1 MAASD
6 AVSGLRVWRVVSSCG
21 EKEVEAAMCGWL
33 PELVVWLGCCAILVW
48 FGGAMARAVGVGLV
62 S

>member
-33 PELVVWLGCCAILVW
+33 LELVVWLDCWAILVW
-48 FGGAMARAVGVGLV
+48 LGGAVAQAVGIGL

>member
-21 EKEVEAAMCGWL
+21 EKELKVAMCGWL
-33 PELVVWLGCCAILVW
+33 AELVVWIGGCTVLVW
-48 FGGAMARAVGVGLV
+48 FGGVVA
-62 S
+62 

>member
-21 EKEVEAAMCGWL
+21 EKELKAAMCGWL
-33 PELVVWLGCCAILVW
+33 AELVVGCCTILVW
-48 FGGAMARAVGVGLV
+48 FGGAVARAVGVGLV